1 MKRQILKSLFA
12 NLVIGCSVKALNSL
26 PKNVRIRRGRA
37 DDELR
42 IALTMAKELMNPL
55 GISHKNNFLV
65 ACDANNSREL
75 IGWAQI
81 RSIGYAGYSSDPHLF
96 EDADVRL
103 KSPARDGGPP
113 KISIEREIDELIW
126 EEFEDDPNP
135 FPNGFASLP
144 WRKEYRAASEA
155 AENRLSRRQE
165 QLKIELDTTPKI
177 WELSSVYVMPNWR
190 RCGIG
195 SELVR
200 QVLNQHVSTHQI
212 DRDVYALTLAK
223 NAKWYE
229 RFGFNCIEQVPAAM
243 NFEAIAGNTITNLI
257 GEQLICI
264 RTKLQ

>member
-1 MKRQILKSLFA
+1 
-12 NLVIGCSVKALNSL
+12 
-26 PKNVRIRRGRA
+26 
-37 DDELR
+37 
-42 IALTMAKELMNPL
+42 MAKELMNPL
-55 GISHKNNFLV
+55 GISHKNNLLV

-126 EEFEDDPNP
+126 EFEDDPNP

-144 WRKEYRAASEA
+144 WRKEYRAAFEA

-165 QLKIELDTTPKI
+165 QLKIELDTRPKI

-212 DRDVYALTLAK
+212 YRDVYALTLAK